1 MDVNMEVDDD
11 DKNVQMSDDTD
22 DSSDADDSDQSDSE
36 EDEVDDAETQKRI
49 ATLQKAVL
57 YSTGIIA
64 HATSG

>member
-1 MDVNMEVDDD
+1 MDVNMEVDDH

-36 EDEVDDAETQKRI
+36 EDGVDDAETQKRI

-57 YSTGIIA
+57 
-64 HATSG
+64 